1 MTDRNENGQFTKGN
15 KGGPGRPKRTDE
27 EQYNAV
33 LFSVISPERFRDM
46 LELQARKADR
56 GDPEAFKFICKL
68 LGMDINRNELT
79 GMNGGPIVISWDE
92 D

>member
-1 MTDRNENGQFTKGN
+1 MTERSENGRFTKGN

-27 EQYNAV
+27 ERYNAV
-33 LFSVISPERFRDM
+33 LLSVISPERFQYM

-56 GDPEAFKFICKL
+56 GDSDAFKYICKL
-68 LGMDINRNELT
+68 LGMEVNRNELT
-79 GMNGGPIVISWDE
+79 GLNGGPIVISWDE